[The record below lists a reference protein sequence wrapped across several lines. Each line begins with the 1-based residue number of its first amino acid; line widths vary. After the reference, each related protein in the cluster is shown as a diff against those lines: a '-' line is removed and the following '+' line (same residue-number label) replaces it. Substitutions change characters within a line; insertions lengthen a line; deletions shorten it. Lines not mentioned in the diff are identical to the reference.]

1 VKTLVDDY
9 TKYHVVLAVVGGIVL
24 IISVVLAIV
33 FWVKFKKIPKIMRFK
48 WPFDKKVYFSFGL
61 LLTFFSLFFAL
72 VVAANISTTLK
83 PIPGFTTLARN
94 TAIASNSDAE
104 KALNNW
110 VQSGDSTIPPIL
122 KQKAQER
129 INWQRPK
136 AIICGILLVVF
147 VLISMQLWRYI
158 IKARTTSETKWS
170 KKEVMIFVGGI
181 VSVAI
186 TLLLVIMFVANL
198 QGAIA
203 PLTISLLGA
212 GG

>member
-1 VKTLVDDY
+1 MKDY
-9 TKYHVVLAVVGGIVL
+9 TKYHTVLAVVGSLILILCIVL
-24 IISVVLAIV
+24 AV
-33 FWVKFKKIPKIMRFK
+33 FFWLKFKKIPRVSKFK
-48 WPFDKKVYFSFGL
+48 WAFDKKIYFSFGL
-61 LLTFFSLFFAL
+61 LLTLFSLFFAL
-72 VVAANISTTLK
+72 VVMANVSTALK
-83 PIPGFTTLARN
+83 PIPGFTSLTAN
-94 TAIASNSDAE
+94 TAITTNGDIG

-110 VQSGDSTIPPIL
+110 VQSADTAMPPIL

-147 VLISMQLWRYI
+147 VMISIRLWRYL
-158 IKARTTSETKWS
+158 IKSRTLSETKWS
-170 KKEVMIFVGGI
+170 IKEIVLFVGGI
-181 VSVAI
+181 ASIAI
-186 TLLLVIMFVANL
+186 TLLLVIMAVANM